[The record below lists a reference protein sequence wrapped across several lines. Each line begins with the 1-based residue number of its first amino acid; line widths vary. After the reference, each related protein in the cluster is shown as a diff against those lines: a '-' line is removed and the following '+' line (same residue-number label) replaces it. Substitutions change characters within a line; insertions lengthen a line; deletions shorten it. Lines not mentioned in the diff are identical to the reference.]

1 MGTVCQPNATSNMD
15 DTSIQSLMAR
25 HGLLS
30 HKASML
36 VDNAALTDARSTFL
50 LHEFEMLNL
59 KVDQVDN
66 GGNVGKS
73 KSSSKSREVEQV
85 IRGPNAVRA
94 KGCGKRLK
102 SSKEK
107 AISKSSRQCSICGAN
122 GHDKRTYSRFIDRSN
137 VPNIPENQYDYDG
150 PQDSCRE
157 DVTLTLLACSSNRDG
172 MNFTFDS

>member
-1 MGTVCQPNATSNMD
+1 MGTVCEPNATSNMD
-15 DTSIQSLMAR
+15 DSSIQSLMAQ

-30 HKASML
+30 HKTSML

-73 KSSSKSREVEQV
+73 KSSSKSWKVEQV
-85 IRGPNAVRA
+85 IHDPNAIRA
-94 KGCGKRLK
+94 KECGKRLK

-107 AISKSSRQCSICGAN
+107 AISKSSRQCSVCGAN
-122 GHDKRTYSRFIDRSN
+122 GHDKRTCSRFIDR
-137 VPNIPENQYDYDG
+137 
-150 PQDSCRE
+150 
-157 DVTLTLLACSSNRDG
+157 
-172 MNFTFDS
+172 